1 MYVPLRQELF
11 KSRLAITLIRST
23 IGQNERQRRIVGV
36 LGLKKLHRTRV
47 HSDGPRVWGLI
58 EKVTHLV
65 KVTRVPATEEE
76 QLAAKTR
83 YESQRAPSDMAPSG
97 ESAMDLPSSSHVL
110 SRPPTTPELY

>member
-1 MYVPLRQELF
+1 MHVPLRQELF

-23 IGQNERQRRIVGV
+23 IGQNERQRRIIEV
-36 LGLKKLHRTRV
+36 LGLRKLHRTRV

-76 QLAAKTR
+76 QLAAKKR
-83 YESQRAPSDMAPSG
+83 FESQRAPFDAAPSG
-97 ESAMDLPSSSHVL
+97 ESAMDLTSSSHVL
-110 SRPPTTPELY
+110 SRPPRTPES